1 MKVRNSNAKHLKIM
15 AENMMSKSLFQ
26 IQVDFFMRLIVS
38 FDNVELKRQGYRST
52 NLLID
57 QVAATTFE
65 K

>member
-1 MKVRNSNAKHLKIM
+1 
-15 AENMMSKSLFQ
+15 MSKRRGLFQ